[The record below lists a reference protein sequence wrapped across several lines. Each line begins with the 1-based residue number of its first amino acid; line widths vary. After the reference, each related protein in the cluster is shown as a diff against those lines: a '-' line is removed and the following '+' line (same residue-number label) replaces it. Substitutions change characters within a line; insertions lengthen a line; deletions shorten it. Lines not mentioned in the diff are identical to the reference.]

1 MGQGLGLSS
10 GPRGH
15 PASGTSAAC
24 LHPLP
29 AADINEC
36 ALDPDICT
44 HGLCENLRGT
54 YRCVCSPGYEA
65 GAGGKE
71 CVGERAQQNP
81 GRCTGRPHCT
91 ALTPLSHPHLLD
103 VDECARNSLLCDNG
117 WCRNSPGSYSCSCP
131 QGFSFR
137 QDMETCEGTG
147 SHAHSQACT

>member
-15 PASGTSAAC
+15 PASGASAAR

-44 HGLCENLRGT
+44 HGLCENLRGS

-71 CVGERAQQNP
+71 CVGERAQRNP
-81 GRCTGRPHCT
+81 GRCTGRSP
-91 ALTPLSHPHLLD
+91 AQLSPPSPTPT
-103 VDECARNSLLCDNG
+103 
-117 WCRNSPGSYSCSCP
+117 
-131 QGFSFR
+131 F
-137 QDMETCEGTG
+137 
-147 SHAHSQACT
+147 